1 MNSSQGSFDKP
12 IGCSKRLRAFRPACI
27 KFFFPRKKNFQLL
40 RIMEFGGSKLI
51 WMAEDSFPERFEMW
65 LKSSFS
71 EAQIRE
77 SRLLFIETK
86 KKKKKEEEE
95 GKTKMPQFVFS
106 SVVMDSV
113 FA

>member
-86 KKKKKEEEE
+86 KKKKRKKKKE
-95 GKTKMPQFVFS
+95 
-106 SVVMDSV
+106 
-113 FA
+113 

>member
-12 IGCSKRLRAFRPACI
+12 IGCSKGLRAFRPACI

-71 EAQIRE
+71 EAQILE

-86 KKKKKEEEE
+86 KKKREEE
-95 GKTKMPQFVFS
+95 GIGS
-106 SVVMDSV
+106 
-113 FA
+113 